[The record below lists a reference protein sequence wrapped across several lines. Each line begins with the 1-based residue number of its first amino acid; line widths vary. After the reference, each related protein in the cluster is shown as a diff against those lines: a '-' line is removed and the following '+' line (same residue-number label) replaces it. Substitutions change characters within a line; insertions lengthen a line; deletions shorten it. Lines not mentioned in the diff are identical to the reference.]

1 MAQRRRG
8 RRGGHLLLG
17 LVGVLGA
24 MRLMAERMDV
34 GFAGWRMDPVGL
46 GPGALPRL
54 RRRTGGSLVPHA
66 VTAKTVAVSPED
78 RDAAFMERLRCL
90 AREALSWAWLTPQQ
104 RLVWAAAIEL
114 DAVPL
119 QELPPWFWERRNVT
133 LRHPGVDLLS
143 LDGRRAVRCIDDTDI
158 AEDSARFVRVAQ
170 EVYKVP
176 SCTLVTSTA
185 STRLS

>member
-66 VTAKTVAVSPED
+66 VTAKTVAARKTATRPSWSVC
-78 RDAAFMERLRCL
+78 AAWRARRSAGLGSLRSNGWCGPRRLSWMRCL
-90 AREALSWAWLTPQQ
+90 CRSFHLGFGSGGTS
-104 RLVWAAAIEL
+104 
-114 DAVPL
+114 
-119 QELPPWFWERRNVT
+119 
-133 LRHPGVDLLS
+133 LL
-143 LDGRRAVRCIDDTDI
+143 GI
-158 AEDSARFVRVAQ
+158 Q
-170 EVYKVP
+170 
-176 SCTLVTSTA
+176 A
-185 STRLS
+185 STC